1 MLKRTLN
8 WAAAVSVC
16 IGVLWSASPVEAKDI
31 FVAQAA
37 TGNADG
43 TDAADAY
50 ALAWLNTAANW
61 NQGAG
66 TIQSGD
72 TVHLVGT
79 LATNLTISGN
89 GTAGNPITILFE
101 PGAKFSAPTWTGKI
115 ISGNL
120 NYVII
125 DGGANGVIEATAN
138 GFGLAN
144 ANNFNAIDVTS
155 KWGVE
160 IKNLTINNL
169 FVRVSNSVDCSTAPS
184 AIRVGGAGMR
194 DLSIHNCSITNTG
207 NGIVVYPQAGIS
219 TNIQVYSNTVF
230 NCSWG
235 IYCEPASQGAQIYN
249 TKIWANRINNGFGWD
264 GCPGPFHQDGIITGS
279 PYLNSTNYN
288 TEIYRNW
295 IGPDCGYSSTSAI
308 YLESTQSSECNQ
320 YPRIYNNFV
329 VMNSGQ
335 RWNSGT
341 IAACAS
347 GTKIYN
353 NTIVGVSYP
362 AGLTFQI
369 TAEIGADIEN
379 NFVLNANAMYHEPVD
394 APAGYT
400 PHCIA
405 TADYNVGAGVYLWW
419 ATGSFTWG
427 GSTSYRDHV
436 SYPQFLNFDN
446 HSSNRTPQL
455 NAGYQ
460 PLSSDTLLIGKGTNL
475 SAYFTTD
482 FNGNPRPSVDPWTI
496 GAFEVSSS
504 LTSISPPTVHSPVK
518 FTP

>member
-8 WAAAVSVC
+8 WPIVASVC
-16 IGVLWSASPVEAKDI
+16 VVVLWSASLVEAKDI

-43 TDAADAY
+43 TDAANTY

-61 NQGAG
+61 NKGAG
-66 TIQSGD
+66 TIQPGD
-72 TVHLVGT
+72 TVHLLGT
-79 LATNLTISGN
+79 LANNLTISGN
-89 GTAGNPITILFE
+89 GTAGNPITLLFE

-115 ISGNL
+115 INGNL

-125 DGGANGVIEATAN
+125 DGGSSGVIEATAN
-138 GFGLAN
+138 GIGLAN
-144 ANNFNAIDVTS
+144 ANNFNAVDVTAGS
-155 KWGVE
+155 GVE
-160 IKNLTINNL
+160 IKNLAINNL
-169 FVRVSNSVDCSTAPS
+169 FVRTSNSVDCSTAPS
-184 AIRVGGAGMR
+184 AIRVGGAGIR
-194 DLSIHNCSITNTG
+194 NLSIHNCSITNTG
-207 NGIVVYPQAGIS
+207 NGIVIYPQAGIS
-219 TNIQVYSNTVF
+219 TNIQVYSNKVF

-235 IYCEPASQGAQIYN
+235 IYCEPASQGAQVYN
-249 TKIWANRINNGFGWD
+249 TKIWANRINNGLGWD

-308 YLESTQSSECNQ
+308 YLESTQSPECNQ
-320 YPRIYNNFV
+320 SPRIYNNLV
-329 VMNSGQ
+329 VMNSRQ

-347 GTKIYN
+347 GAKIYN

-362 AGLTFQI
+362 AGLAFQI
-369 TAEIGADIEN
+369 TAVIGADIEN

-394 APAGYT
+394 APAGFS
-400 PHCIA
+400 PHNIA
-405 TADYNVGAGVYLWW
+405 TADYNVGAGIYLWW

-436 SYPQFLNFDN
+436 TFPQFLNFDN
-446 HSSNRTPQL
+446 HSSNLTPQF

-460 PLSSDTLLIGKGTNL
+460 PLSTDTVLVGKGTNL
-475 SAYFTTD
+475 SAYFITD
-482 FNGNPRPSVDPWTI
+482 FNGNPRPATGPWTI
-496 GAFEVSSS
+496 GAFEIPG
-504 LTSISPPTVHSPVK
+504 TSTSMSPPTVHAPVRV
-518 FTP
+518 TQ